1 MARLQIFGGDGIMF
15 HQLPDLVNRYM
26 MPPEP
31 IVIHYSINP
40 AQVPP
45 ERPSA
50 WDIEVKMEDTSL
62 KNRIMV
68 TVQSSK
74 DSMSDLTKLDDEV
87 TSTSLGS
94 ILSLMTLITDRPAGA
109 IAT

>member
-1 MARLQIFGGDGIMF
+1 MF
-15 HQLPDLVNRYM
+15 HQLPELVNRYL
-26 MPPEP
+26 MPPDP
-31 IVIHYSINP
+31 VVIHYSINP

-74 DSMSDLTKLDDEV
+74 DSMADLTKLDDEV
-87 TSTSLGS
+87 RFSLP
-94 ILSLMTLITDRPAGA
+94 LIRSFL
-109 IAT
+109 

>member
-1 MARLQIFGGDGIMF
+1 MF
-15 HQLPDLVNRYM
+15 HQLPELVNRYLA
-26 MPPEP
+26 PPDP
-31 IVIHYSINP
+31 VVIHYYINP

-50 WDIEVKMEDTSL
+50 WDIEVKMEDMTL

-74 DSMSDLTKLDDEV
+74 DSMSDLSKLDDEV
-87 TSTSLGS
+87 TSTSFR
-94 ILSLMTLITDRPAGA
+94 LI
-109 IAT
+109 IFSMS

>member
-1 MARLQIFGGDGIMF
+1 MF
-15 HQLPDLVNRYM
+15 HQLPELVNRYL
-26 MPPEP
+26 MPPDP
-31 IVIHYSINP
+31 VVIHYSINP

-74 DSMSDLTKLDDEV
+74 DSMADLTKLDDEV
-87 TSTSLGS
+87 RFSLPPS
-94 ILSLMTLITDRPAGA
+94 DPIFSLTPKNVDCAVIAIT
-109 IAT
+109 T